1 MYRDQFGEFVCR
13 CWGFD
18 IHLQD
23 PVSAGV
29 VSLASSVTSLVLR
42 ASGARTAP

>member
-13 CWGFD
+13 YWGFD

-23 PVSAGV
+23 PVPAEV
-29 VSLASSVTSLVLR
+29 VSLVSSVTSLVLR
-42 ASGARTAP
+42 ASGVRTAP